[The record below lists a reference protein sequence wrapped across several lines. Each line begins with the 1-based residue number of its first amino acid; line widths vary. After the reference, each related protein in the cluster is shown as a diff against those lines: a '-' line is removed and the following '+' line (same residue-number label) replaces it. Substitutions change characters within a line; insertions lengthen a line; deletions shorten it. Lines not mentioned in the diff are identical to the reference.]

1 MANELI
7 SRSEGTRYSRR
18 GINNVWTNRVDICQQ
33 DDERWCCCGTATT
46 RDTTG
51 GFRKHTCRKPS
62 VLLQDFFAGCELN
75 SDVPVQGAEIATDTG
90 CQSLDRTIPFTGD
103 VVTGIDI
110 QAGYPFT
117 VDDID
122 DTCDRIA
129 AING

>member
-1 MANELI
+1 MVL
-7 SRSEGTRYSRR
+7 SRDCHHTRY
-18 GINNVWTNRVDICQQ
+18 C
-33 DDERWCCCGTATT
+33 RWLQKAHMQKTL
-46 RDTTG
+46 
-51 GFRKHTCRKPS
+51 

-110 QAGYPFT
+110 QAGYPIT
-117 VDDID
+117 GDDID